1 MRYVEPVFRP
11 PSEAESL
18 IVQVTLGCSHNACTF
33 CAMYRNKRYSVRPL
47 DEVREEI
54 LEAARQTPAVTRV
67 FLGDGDAMA
76 APAPYLAE
84 VLRCLRAALPALRRV
99 SLYATPMNLLEK
111 SSGELEELR
120 RLGLALAYVGLESGS
135 DEVLKRVG
143 KGVNSR
149 QAVEGVL
156 RAHGAGIH
164 TSVMVLLGL
173 GGTEGWEEHAA
184 STALVLNAMQPRY
197 LSALTWMPVAEA
209 PLYRSAR
216 QGRFTLPDDEGV
228 LRELGRLLEVLQ
240 LDDTVFHSNHA
251 SNPLP
256 LSGRLSRDKVRLLD
270 AVSAAQ
276 GGWIPLRP
284 LHLRGT

>member
-18 IVQVTLGCSHNACTF
+18 ILQVTIGCSHNACTF
-33 CAMYRNKRYSVRPL
+33 CAMYRNKQYRVRPL

-54 LEAARQTPAVTRV
+54 LEAARLSPGVTRV

-76 APAPYLAE
+76 APAPFLVE
-84 VLRCLRAALPALRRV
+84 VLRCLRAAFPALRRV
-99 SLYATPMNLLEK
+99 SLYATPMNLLRK
-111 SSGELEELR
+111 SEGELEEMS
-120 RLGLALAYVGLESGS
+120 RLGLSLAYVGLESGS
-135 DEVLKRVG
+135 DKILRRVG
-143 KGVNSR
+143 KGVNSGE
-149 QAVEGVL
+149 AVEGVL
-156 RAHGAGIH
+156 KAHGAGIH

-173 GGTEGWEEHAA
+173 GGTEGWKEHAT
-184 STALVLNAMQPRY
+184 STALTVNAMQPRY

-209 PLYRSAR
+209 PLVRLAR
-216 QGRFTLPDDEGV
+216 QGRFALPDDAGV
-228 LRELGRLLEVLQ
+228 LRELKRLLEGLQ

-256 LSGRLSRDKVRLLD
+256 LSGRLSRDKSRLLD

-276 GGWIPLRP
+276 GGWLPLRP
-284 LHLRGT
+284 LHVRGT